1 MAERKI
7 IKVEEEKSKK
17 KTNLNIDLSEL
28 KKIGLA
34 ILSFIAANPE
44 LVSKLLNKPTTY
56 LKKIVNGENVSKD
69 TKKKVN
75 KTINDN
81 KNGGIASILTSLGN
95 LSGDDKE
102 TTNIFKDISKKV
114 TTAKVGSDVANVLGG
129 LLNSSS
135 SSKKGKK
142 KNASSSGLAGIFQS
156 LFK

>member
-114 TTAKVGSDVANVLGG
+114 TTAK
-129 LLNSSS
+129 
-135 SSKKGKK
+135 KK
-142 KNASSSGLAGIFQS
+142 KKKERKRMLH
-156 LFK
+156 LVV